1 MIKAAIIDD
10 GIDATQFNNV
20 KSWVINK
27 DLSIESEDII
37 SEEDNHAC
45 TCLRIIQ
52 KYSDVSDVFWHS
64 IKILNDDTKQGNI
77 RQFIEALNLC
87 EQLNVKLIHLSI
99 GTRSYSDFGL
109 IQKSVKALCEKGIII
124 IAAACNEG
132 TVTYPASMNG
142 VIGVKCDYSPS
153 DEQYSFIYNSI
164 DNISFSA
171 SAKHILRDRGKLRFS
186 LQSNS
191 YAAPLITSKVLSLLT
206 QNPSAS
212 FEEVYLYL
220 ARHAFN
226 YSSSMNIVYFNPSSC
241 DKRILLNI
249 ICDTTDNCFS
259 MESFKLN
266 CSQYTVHRKRYLE
279 DLDSLDL
286 SAYNEII
293 ISFSCVEA
301 EEKSIL
307 TYLLNRYKAKIIVYH
322 NDPDFEFVPV
332 EKKDLDHLWIF
343 KHKLISGINF
353 NCGQEI
359 KIPVIGVFS
368 RSVIKLTEIIDKL
381 KSGFAADGYH
391 CEAFADFSQAELIGL
406 NVISEKKIREYLYEC
421 ICFYDCNVAVIG
433 FRDFDVMKKLNDFD
447 LIVYPKD
454 SNWILVDENSIIA
467 DKDCKTDNVYKK
479 IKSIIE

>member
-10 GIDATQFNNV
+10 GIDVTQFNNV
-20 KSWVINK
+20 KSWVIKK
-27 DLSIESEDII
+27 DLSIESADII

-52 KYSDVSDVFWHS
+52 KYSDVSDVIWHS

-77 RQFIEALNLC
+77 RQFIEALHLC

-109 IQKSVKALCEKGIII
+109 IEKSVKALCDKGTII

-142 VIGVKCDYSPS
+142 VIGVKCDYSAS
-153 DEQYSFIYNSI
+153 DEQYSFICNSI

-171 SAKHILRDRGKLRFS
+171 SAKHILRDRGKLRLS

-191 YAAPLITSKVLSLLT
+191 YAAPLVTSKALSLLT
-206 QNPSAS
+206 QKPSAS

-220 ARHAFN
+220 AHHAFN
-226 YSSSMNIVYFNPSSC
+226 YSSNMNIVYFNPRSC
-241 DKRILLNI
+241 AERILLNI
-249 ICDTTDNCFS
+249 TCDNTDNCFS
-259 MESFKLN
+259 MQSFKLN
-266 CSQYTVHRKRYLE
+266 CSQYTVHKKRFLE
-279 DLDSLDL
+279 DMDSLNL

-293 ISFSCVEA
+293 VSFSCVEA

-322 NDPDFEFVPV
+322 NDPDFDYVPD
-332 EKKDLDHLWIF
+332 EKKDLDHLWIY
-343 KHKLISGINF
+343 KYKLISGIDF
-353 NCGQEI
+353 HCRQEI

-368 RSVIKLTEIIDKL
+368 RSVIELTVLINKI
-381 KSGFAADGYH
+381 KSGFASDGYH

-406 NVISEKKIREYLYEC
+406 NVIPEKKIREYLYEC
-421 ICFYDCNVAVIG
+421 IYFYDCDVAVAG

-447 LIVYPKD
+447 VIVYPKD
-454 SNWILVDENSIIA
+454 SNWVLIDENNLIA
-467 DKDCKTDNVYKK
+467 DRDYKTDNVYKK